1 MILIKM
7 SCPWGGIFLEGMG
20 EPFFG
25 GDGQN
30 LWGKPGVKII
40 GGGAL
45 SLVSRKKYAV
55 GGGTCIVPYI
65 FCWRISYKSPKLSQ
79 ESFVLYSNLLISI
92 NANHITI

>member
-7 SCPWGGIFLEGMG
+7 SCPWGGGIFLEGMG

-55 GGGTCIVPYI
+55 GG
-65 FCWRISYKSPKLSQ
+65 R
-79 ESFVLYSNLLISI
+79 NLHSTL
-92 NANHITI
+92 HILLENFI

>member
-7 SCPWGGIFLEGMG
+7 SCPWGGGIFLEGMG

-40 GGGAL
+40 GGGSTFP
-45 SLVSRKKYAV
+45 SLPKKIRSRGEELA
-55 GGGTCIVPYI
+55 
-65 FCWRISYKSPKLSQ
+65 
-79 ESFVLYSNLLISI
+79 
-92 NANHITI
+92 